1 MQERGFS
8 LIELL
13 IVIAI
18 ILVISAIAVPSL
30 LHSKIAANE
39 ASAVYSIR
47 TVNTAQVTY
56 ATTYPTIGY
65 AATLNMLASPTSRVT
80 SSANAG
86 VLDWVLGCT
95 TTVCPKSGYDFQL
108 YNVNGSPTINWLQR
122 LRRAHDDRNHGE
134 SRLLFRQHESG
145 DLRSTD
151 GGTPTATYLCN
162 SARSPGA
169 RLRRQADCMVDFS
182 PAAS

>member
-13 IVIAI
+13 IVVAI
-18 ILVISAIAVPSL
+18 ILVIAAIAVPSL

-65 AATLNMLASPTSRVT
+65 ASSLDMLAAPTSGGPA

-86 VLDWVLGCT
+86 VLDWVLGCNT
-95 TTVCPKSGYDFQL
+95 VVCPKSGYDFTIT
-108 YNVNGSPTINWLQR
+108 NVMNGGPGTPISSYSVQGVPQSIGVTGNR
-122 LRRAHDDRNHGE
+122 GFCSNNMNPVNY
-134 SRLLFRQHESG
+134 
-145 DLRSTD
+145 STD
-151 GGTPTATYLCN
+151 GGIANCN
-162 SARSPGA
+162 IP
-169 RLRRQADCMVDFS
+169 LQ
-182 PAAS
+182 